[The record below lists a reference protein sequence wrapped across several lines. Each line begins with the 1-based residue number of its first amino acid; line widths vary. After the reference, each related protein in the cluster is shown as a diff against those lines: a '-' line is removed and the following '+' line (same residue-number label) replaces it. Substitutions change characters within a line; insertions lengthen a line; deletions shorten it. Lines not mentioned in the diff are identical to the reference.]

1 MWFLRVNSMIELNA
15 KAKLPTMAGMF
26 DIYTFNSEDK
36 KEHAVLVRGNVMNR
50 QDIPVRIHSECLT
63 GDVLG
68 SRRCDCRDQLIRS
81 LVYLG
86 RVDAGMLIY
95 LRQEGRGIGLLNK
108 IKAYSLQDDGYDTVE
123 ANLMLGLPVDK
134 RDYSFAVD
142 VLKYFRIN
150 TIKLMTN
157 NPAKMDFLTHNGITI
172 TERIPIK
179 SEPTPYDE
187 FYLTTKKVRMGH
199 QL

>member
-1 MWFLRVNSMIELNA
+1 MLELYS
-15 KAKLPTMAGMF
+15 KAKLPTMTGMF
-26 DIYTFNSEDK
+26 DIYVFKYNDNK
-36 KEHAVLVRGNVMNR
+36 DHAVLVKGDIMGK

-68 SRRCDCRDQLIRS
+68 SRRCDCRDQLLRS

-86 RVDAGMLIY
+86 KQDAGMLIY

-108 IKAYSLQDDGYDTVE
+108 IKAYSLQDQGYDTVE
-123 ANLMLGLPVDK
+123 ANLMLGLPIDK
-134 RDYSFAVD
+134 RDYSFAVE
-142 VLKYFRIN
+142 VLKYFGI
-150 TIKLMTN
+150 TSIKLMTN
-157 NPAKMDFLTHNGITI
+157 NPAKVDFLADNNISV

-179 SEPTPYDE
+179 STPTPYDE
-187 FYLTTKKVRMGH
+187 FYLSTKKVRMGH

>member
-1 MWFLRVNSMIELNA
+1 MIELNA

-36 KEHAVLVRGNVMNR
+36 KDHAVLVRGDVMNR

-86 RVDAGMLIY
+86 RVDAGILIY

-108 IKAYSLQDDGYDTVE
+108 IKAYSLQDEGYDTVE

-157 NPAKMDFLTHNGITI
+157 NPAKMDFLTRNGITI
-172 TERIPIK
+172 SERIPIK

>member
-1 MWFLRVNSMIELNA
+1 MIELNA

-26 DIYTFNSEDK
+26 DIYTFNSEDR

-86 RVDAGMLIY
+86 KVDAGMLIY

-108 IKAYSLQDDGYDTVE
+108 IKAYSLQDEGYDTVE

-142 VLKYFRIN
+142 VLKYFRIS

-157 NPAKMDFLTHNGITI
+157 NPAKMDFLTQNGITI
-172 TERIPIK
+172 SERIPIK